1 MCNESVLVR
10 AHKMVRLA
18 SILEDDPNS
27 TFLLPYGAGHYY
39 HVPAENVMAKP
50 TRTNLKSCGEIDA
63 LLCSRSPEAWK
74 RCLAYGRVMRI
85 RGVEGNAL
93 YTTFAPTDGCLDE
106 QRVLRLVPWRVA
118 HACFP
123 EVKGWAMRD
132 PGYWSLS
139 PERMAVYD
147 WSKEADLPN
156 APRLDPVL
164 NNWPEATLTRPVA
177 ARTPLQMPPLDPME
191 DADAQIFGDV
201 GAHPTTPP
209 PLPPPLSW
217 EPPPAP
223 ERGSRRRD
231 RAPFRLPPSLLPRQP
246 PPLALAMAED
256 LRALSDFLFECKD
269 VVPEG
274 AYLQASDALKRVW
287 DRSI

>member
-1 MCNESVLVR
+1 MAR
-10 AHKMVRLA
+10 FA
-18 SILEDDPNS
+18 SILEDDSNS
-27 TFLLPYGAGHYY
+27 TFLLPSGAGHYY

-74 RCLAYGRVMRI
+74 RCLTYGRVMRI

-209 PLPPPLSW
+209 P
-217 EPPPAP
+217 
-223 ERGSRRRD
+223 RRHH
-231 RAPFRLPPSLLPRQP
+231 
-246 PPLALAMAED
+246 
-256 LRALSDFLFECKD
+256 
-269 VVPEG
+269 
-274 AYLQASDALKRVW
+274 
-287 DRSI
+287 